1 MKQNSETLSKINYH
15 YVSDDCVQI
24 MMAYRDYLLLFG
36 NNDVMYFKNLKKSY
50 PFYLEKIKNV
60 YLSDE
65 RKESFPYSQIPEH
78 IERRSLFQKMNFTN
92 QILNFERPYVRVN
105 DGLISKMEVF
115 KDGQEAIVHRQILND
130 KLCNKRCRIVT
141 SEEFEKYLDEGSLTQ
156 LDENDYQYVK
166 IFDINGTLY
175 NSGEEMLQTLLHAE
189 KEKLARII
197 DENEQY
203 DLRKKT
209 ELFHSISMIDHIL
222 PFVFVSKVMV
232 KFKQNHDIK
241 IDVFEVKYLGSETYE
256 IRLADL
262 PVTRESLS
270 MIKQNF
276 KRSTLK
282 TMREPKINLSLIHHA
297 TKEQLKILMRSR
309 Y

>member
-1 MKQNSETLSKINYH
+1 
-15 YVSDDCVQI
+15 
-24 MMAYRDYLLLFG
+24 
-36 NNDVMYFKNLKKSY
+36 
-50 PFYLEKIKNV
+50 
-60 YLSDE
+60 
-65 RKESFPYSQIPEH
+65 
-78 IERRSLFQKMNFTN
+78 
-92 QILNFERPYVRVN
+92 
-105 DGLISKMEVF
+105 
-115 KDGQEAIVHRQILND
+115 
-130 KLCNKRCRIVT
+130 
-141 SEEFEKYLDEGSLTQ
+141 
-156 LDENDYQYVK
+156 
-166 IFDINGTLY
+166 
-175 NSGEEMLQTLLHAE
+175 
-189 KEKLARII
+189 
-197 DENEQY
+197 
-203 DLRKKT
+203 
-209 ELFHSISMIDHIL
+209 MIDHIL